1 MEVLRQPPGTTS
13 LIIAPTY
20 PMLRLGAM
28 ETMLSLVGRMGVGTS
43 WNKSDLELKLI
54 GDRRIIFR
62 SADNPDRLRG
72 ANVGFLWLDEAA
84 MMDAQIWPTAIATL
98 RHAPGGAI
106 ATTTPRGKDWLY
118 ELWTTGG
125 ADYSIT
131 ESATTDNAFLPSHF
145 VETLRQSMTSEMY
158 AQEVQGRF
166 IDPLGSLFQRH
177 WFTVVPR
184 APEGLKWFRY
194 WDLAASTKQSADY
207 TASVRAAMH
216 DGIIYL
222 DGGIQMK
229 AEWPDVRKVIV
240 ATMLSERSDT
250 QVGIEEALQ
259 GLAAVQELRRMPELS
274 GVTFRGI
281 KVDKDKVSRAMPWAA
296 RAEAGTVK
304 LVAGPWV
311 KPFIDEVVAF
321 PTAPHD
327 DYVDAAS
334 GAVMMMSKPKIQW
347 EIL

>member
-1 MEVLRQPPGTTS
+1 VEVLRQPPGTTS

-28 ETMLSLVGRMGVGTS
+28 ETMLNLVGKMGVGIS
-43 WNKSDLELKLI
+43 WNKSDLELKLL

-98 RHAPGGAI
+98 RHAPGSAI

-131 ESATTDNAFLPSHF
+131 ESATTDNVFLPSHF

-158 AQEVQGRF
+158 AQEVQGQF

-177 WFTVVPR
+177 WFTAVPVL
-184 APEGLKWFRY
+184 GL
-194 WDLAASTKQSADY
+194 
-207 TASVRAAMH
+207 
-216 DGIIYL
+216 
-222 DGGIQMK
+222 GGVYQAK
-229 AEWPDVRKVIV
+229 
-240 ATMLSERSDT
+240 
-250 QVGIEEALQ
+250 
-259 GLAAVQELRRMPELS
+259 RRLH
-274 GVTFRGI
+274 GQC
-281 KVDKDKVSRAMPWAA
+281 
-296 RAEAGTVK
+296 
-304 LVAGPWV
+304 
-311 KPFIDEVVAF
+311 
-321 PTAPHD
+321 
-327 DYVDAAS
+327 AS
-334 GAVMMMSKPKIQW
+334 GDARRRGLS
-347 EIL
+347 